1 MVNYYF
7 NIGLIYFIIGFT
19 VAIFSYFIFR
29 KDVIGHFLGA
39 LIVGLIGSFLGGA
52 FEHLFQ
58 NVIRI
63 LTDINGAVNIFPPLI
78 TSGIL
83 LWIFV
88 KASDR
93 YQSEHHQ
100 GEHSVTSDGSVDGT
114 VTSDTSDGKKDS

>member
-7 NIGLIYFIIGFT
+7 NIGLIYFIIGFA
-19 VAIFSYFIFR
+19 VAIISYYIFR

-52 FEHLFQ
+52 LEHLFQ
-58 NVIRI
+58 DVITM
-63 LTDINGAVNIFPPLI
+63 LTNINGAVNIFPPII

-83 LWIFV
+83 IWIFV

-93 YQSEHHQ
+93 YHG
-100 GEHSVTSDGSVDGT
+100 GEEE
-114 VTSDTSDGKKDS
+114 

>member
-7 NIGLIYFIIGFT
+7 NIGLIYFIIGFGS
-19 VAIFSYFIFR
+19 AIVCYYVFK

-58 NVIRI
+58 NII
-63 LTDINGAVNIFPPLI
+63 SFLTNINGAVNIFPPLI

-88 KASDR
+88 RASDR
-93 YQSEHHQ
+93 YQSDQSDQSGHKSQQ
-100 GEHSVTSDGSVDGT
+100 G
-114 VTSDTSDGKKDS
+114 

>member
-7 NIGLIYFIIGFT
+7 NIGLIYFIIGFAA
-19 VAIFSYFIFR
+19 AIVSYYIFR

-52 FEHLFQ
+52 LEHLFA
-58 NVIRI
+58 NVIRV
-63 LTDINGAVNIFPPLI
+63 LTNINGSVNIFPPLI

-93 YQSEHHQ
+93 YHRDA
-100 GEHSVTSDGSVDGT
+100 GEE
-114 VTSDTSDGKKDS
+114 

>member
-7 NIGLIYFIIGFT
+7 NIGLIYFIIGFAT
-19 VAIFSYFIFR
+19 AIISYFIFR

-52 FEHLFQ
+52 LEHLFAHI
-58 NVIRI
+58 IRI
-63 LTDINGAVNIFPPLI
+63 LTNINGSVNIFPPLI

-93 YQSEHHQ
+93 YHQ
-100 GEHSVTSDGSVDGT
+100 DIGEE
-114 VTSDTSDGKKDS
+114 